1 MAGIMDLLLKG
12 LGAEDSVKD
21 YQHAARI
28 FVDSN
33 MLRSPKYAFMFYVVF
48 DYNDSV
54 DGLATPMSKGVQI
67 GALCKSAQLP
77 KYTIEHQV
85 SNAYNRTSISQK
97 RLRYDPVVLKF
108 HDDSD
113 DIIREFWYDYMS
125 FYYRDSDYTTPIY
138 AQPHKYNDR
147 LKDGWGYGLRTQ
159 QGNYGFQVNNT
170 NEYRPLKAIRIYSFY
185 RKRFSEYMLVNPVIT
200 SFRHGEHTNEGS
212 NLMEHEMTV
221 AYESVKYSVG
231 YVSPDNFGDSMLL
244 LYDMTPSKLSSG
256 GTKSIF
262 GTGGLIQTIDN
273 TITDLASGN
282 YAAAFLKINRAQQTF
297 KGSSIS
303 QVLRDEGL
311 DIVNRAVRTGY
322 NPLSTVNAPT
332 IGSSTG
338 VGLGLLALAAGGL
351 TSTSNSR
358 SGQQNNLGPQITLA
372 KPTPT
377 TLDQASPAADYRA
390 VSGGQVVAQSYK
402 PVQQKPQ
409 FPQLPTDTTTATT
422 GARTPST
429 TKPVT
434 PGEVASQNIN
444 LNKAST
450 VVSASKQGTPAIQ
463 TPPTPANLNPLSDEV
478 IGLTFIATTLEYSNA
493 ISDPT
498 TTASRLD
505 HLKTQMTQVYNS
517 DAVNAILATDPTLLE
532 VRNVFIAFLSN
543 PQAGINHYGTNL
555 KFETELARMSLA
567 LVALETPDNQ
577 KLIVELGLILAEVAA
592 AEAAGDLD
600 KAREIS
606 RRLLAF
612 LRNPKVVAAFSKIT
626 DVKALANDLNSAI
639 DSNDL
644 TKFDTS
650 GKRYEINE

>member
-77 KYTIEHQV
+77 KYTIEHSV

-244 LYDMTPSKLSSG
+244 LYDMTPSKLSAG

-262 GTGGLIQTIDN
+262 GSGGLIQTIDN
-273 TITDLASGN
+273 TISDLASGN

-372 KPTPT
+372 KSTPT

-409 FPQLPTDTTTATT
+409 FPQLASSTNTATT
-422 GARTPST
+422 GARTPDA

-444 LNKAST
+444 LNKASS

-463 TPPTPANLNPLSDEV
+463 TPPKPKVLGV
-478 IGLTFIATTLEYSNA
+478 
-493 ISDPT
+493 
-498 TTASRLD
+498 
-505 HLKTQMTQVYNS
+505 
-517 DAVNAILATDPTLLE
+517 TDPAVVGLAVSATVSAYTEAVDAGRTDRADYLRAQIQKLVSSPEVATLVANDFANKEALDAYVKDLYTPGFGVQKYGSLAKWNE
-532 VRNVFIAFLSN
+532 AKTALFVKLDELTTPEKKTLSN
-543 PQAGINHYGTNL
+543 NIEKAIQDLAAATN
-555 KFETELARMSLA
+555 ETEFR
-567 LVALETPDNQ
+567 
-577 KLIVELGLILAEVAA
+577 
-592 AEAAGDLD
+592 
-600 KAREIS
+600 
-606 RRLLAF
+606 
-612 LRNPKVVAAFSKIT
+612 AAFNKFIELNRNQLVISATQNIY
-626 DVKALANDLNSAI
+626 DVFALANALASML
-639 DSNDL
+639 DSG
-644 TKFDTS
+644 TIPTS
-650 GKRYEINE
+650 FSIRDYEIQR